1 MLSFKVFIQAVK
13 VRMAGIKRGGEGAA
27 VWLRKFCEDKELTGH
42 VRTRQG
48 DKLTIDLY
56 TTVEGLD
63 ININKELIALGLASK
78 KDS

>member
-1 MLSFKVFIQAVK
+1 
-13 VRMAGIKRGGEGAA
+13 MAGIKRGGEGAA
-27 VWLRKFCEDKELTGH
+27 VWLRKFCKDKELTGH
-42 VRTRQG
+42 VSTRQG

-56 TTVEGLD
+56 DNTVEDLD

>member
-1 MLSFKVFIQAVK
+1 
-13 VRMAGIKRGGEGAA
+13 MAGIKRGGEGAS
-27 VWLRKFCEDKELTGH
+27 VWLRKFCKDKEVTGH

-56 TTVEGLD
+56 TTVEGQD

>member
-1 MLSFKVFIQAVK
+1 MKVSIQAVK

-56 TTVEGLD
+56 DTTVEGLD